1 MQRAFIVELPIENMT
16 NFYQG
21 KLDFDGD
28 VITVQRMA
36 VTANTASLDC
46 VLTWNGAPYSF
57 QSTGELAAGTP
68 NTFIFEN
75 YTFNISKG
83 RPGIQHHSKSK
94 LVLNLLADM
103 NELDVTGTWHEEGES
118 YEVTGLLENS

>member
-1 MQRAFIVELPIENMT
+1 MT

-46 VLTWNGAPYSF
+46 VLTWNGAPYAF

-83 RPGIQHHSKSK
+83 RPGTQHQSKSK
-94 LVLNLLADM
+94 LVLNLLVDT
-103 NELDVTGTWHEEGES
+103 NELDVAGTWHEDGDS
-118 YEVTGLLENS
+118 YEVTGLLESS